1 MPKTTDPLVLAF
13 EALDKSPPIHGQPV
27 LLAGPTASGKSA
39 LALEIAK
46 QQNRVIINADALQV
60 YDMWQLISA
69 RPSAEETAIVP
80 HFLYGTVSRNL
91 DWSVGHWLRAVTD
104 LLDQHPD
111 PIIVGGTGLYF
122 RALTEGLVQI
132 PPIPIQIRREG
143 DTRLRRAGIDTL
155 IGDLD
160 LETRRMIDLAN
171 PARVQRAW
179 EVLQATGQGLADWHK
194 QTPAPLLPIDQT
206 TALVLRPDV
215 NWLNKRIDARFEAM
229 IAQGAVEEVLSVLP
243 CWDPHAPWA
252 KAIGAPELIA
262 HVKGHISLAEAIA
275 AATLASRQYAKRQRT
290 WFRTRMS
297 EWRGLAC

>member
-60 YDMWQLISA
+60 YDMWQLLSA

-143 DTRLRRAGIDTL
+143 DTRLRHAGIDAL

-229 IAQGAVEEVLSVLP
+229 IAQGAVEEVLAVLP

-262 HVKGHISLAEAIA
+262 HVKGHISLADAIA